1 MIHLMIRL
9 MIVLYLGFFSL
20 CWLRLIYPQVFQS
33 IVPFMPGDNTSFAVE
48 LIAPICKWT
57 SGKWDSIDVP
67 WNEIQNTP
75 KDIKKLQEMLVRA
88 YTAKILK

>member
-1 MIHLMIRL
+1 MDRIYAKLSSASND
-9 MIVLYLGFFSL
+9 YL
-20 CWLRLIYPQVFQS
+20 LIKKE
-33 IVPFMPGDNTSFAVE
+33 VE